1 MTIVKSQSF
10 CGGQNGL
17 TILAKT
23 FFKSLKN
30 IFDHLVRPFSPIL
43 FWVSFEFFVATI
55 VNGRQLLLH
64 LLIEY
69 VLDQFNIDES
79 NLAS

>member
-1 MTIVKSQSF
+1 M
-10 CGGQNGL
+10 GQN
-17 TILAKT
+17 I
-23 FFKSLKN
+23 FKSLEN

-43 FWVSFEFFVATI
+43 FWVSFEFFVATM

-64 LLIEY
+64 FLIEY